1 MSTWSIEAPQ
11 ELSDEEYARWKNL
24 LEERT
29 GISFL
34 QHKSILQKGLSQRMR
49 EVGAESYDQ
58 YFDQVSAVP
67 EGAVEWARLV
77 DRVSV
82 KETSFFREP
91 LSYEACRNFLLQRLY
106 SVKDETNYTLDIWSV
121 GCSTGEEPYSLA
133 MMASDLLNFL
143 HMPLFWGVIATDI
156 SPTAL
161 AVARKGLYSARKVNG
176 LPLASIDNYF
186 VKRDDNEYEV
196 SAELKQRI
204 CFAQRNMLDM
214 EDAPMVP
221 MDVIYCQN
229 VLVYFSKENKSQVL
243 NSLVEYLKPGGMLMI
258 GPGEIV
264 GWSHPSVKRLAND
277 SVLAFIKSE
286 SAG

>member
-1 MSTWSIEAPQ
+1 MSLWSYQAPP

-49 EVGAESYDQ
+49 EVGAENYNE

-91 LSYEACRNFLLQRLY
+91 LSYEACKKFLLRRLIRA
-106 SVKDETNYTLDIWSV
+106 KDQSDYTLDIWSV

-133 MMASDLLNFL
+133 MMANDLLGY
-143 HMPLFWGVIATDI
+143 MGMQRFWGVIATDI

-161 AVARKGLYSARKVNG
+161 NIARAGIYSARKVNG
-176 LPLASIDNYF
+176 LPVTQVEKYF
-186 VKRDDNEYEV
+186 VNRSDNEFEI
-196 SAELKQRI
+196 SADLKQRV

-214 EDAPMVP
+214 DDAPMVP

-258 GPGEIV
+258 GPGEII
-264 GWSHPSVKRLAND
+264 GWSHPSMTRLSND
-277 SVLAFIKSE
+277 SVLAFVKSK
-286 SAG
+286 